1 MKLRILTIAQREIKL
16 GFRNSWTYSFLI
28 LLSIFTI
35 AILLLQSS
43 VATVQGYT
51 DMTGTVINMTL
62 YLLPLITLLL
72 GGFSAAVEKEDGQW
86 GLLST
91 YPISVYTFIGGKW
104 IGLAVILLTMLFFSF
119 GLAGIITLLFGQ
131 AISISTLVFFFL
143 FSASLSLVYLS
154 IALLIGAI
162 AKNRWQ
168 SLVGGITVWFLTIII
183 WPLLMISTLSQLPSY
198 NLVQPTLQTLTL
210 LNPAEFVRVFT
221 IMRIGAG
228 SAFGADYD
236 QWITWATSSYGLFI
250 FIGVFLIWIL
260 ASIFIG
266 GFIWSRGEKNGRE

>member
-1 MKLRILTIAQREIKL
+1 VAQREIKL
-16 GFRNSWTYSFLI
+16 GFRSSWTYSFLI
-28 LLSIFTI
+28 LLAIFTT

-51 DMTGTVINMTL
+51 DITGTVINMTL

-91 YPISVYTFIGGKW
+91 YPISVYAFLWGKW

-119 GLAGIITLLFGQ
+119 GLAGIITVLFGQ
-131 AISISTLVFFFL
+131 GIGIATFIFFLL

-154 IALLIGAI
+154 LALLIGAF

-168 SLVGGITVWFLTIII
+168 SLVGGITVWFITIIM
-183 WPLLMISTLSQLPSY
+183 WPLLMISALSQLPSY
-198 NLVQPTLQTLTL
+198 KLIQPTLQVLTV
-210 LNPAEFVRVFT
+210 LNPAEFVRIFS
-221 IMRIGAG
+221 IMRLGAG
-228 SAFGADYD
+228 SAFGPDYD
-236 QWITWATSSYGLFI
+236 QWITWASGSYGLPI
-250 FIGVFLIWIL
+250 FFGVFLIWIL
-260 ASIFIG
+260 ASIFIS
-266 GFIWSRGEKNGRE
+266 GFIWNRGDMHGGK

>member
-198 NLVQPTLQTLTL
+198 NFVQPTLQTLTL